1 MRTFKTAIITPTH
14 TVFDGA
20 VTLVSLPATEGRM
33 GIMAHHAPLM
43 TSLKEGILSV
53 TNESGEKRTWSIEGG
68 FAEVHHNQCTVLVEK
83 MVSI

>member
-1 MRTFKTAIITPTH
+1 MSTFKTAIITPTH
-14 TVFDGA
+14 TVFDGVVA
-20 VTLVSLPATEGRM
+20 LVSLPASEGRM

-43 TSLKEGILSV
+43 TSLKEGVLSV
-53 TNESGEKRTWSIEGG
+53 TDGNGEKHIWSIEGG